1 MAWKRRSGKSVV
13 IPRQSGSH
21 MSLAGFAVLLPD
33 ALGPTFSRM
42 PEACLL
48 PGQTEAGDARPG
60 CLWSRALAA
69 SQLGIFSNACKC
81 TALMFCLLSFS

>member
-21 MSLAGFAVLLPD
+21 MSLAGFAVLLPE

-60 CLWSRALAA
+60 WYVVRGSSCLPAGDL
-69 SQLGIFSNACKC
+69 
-81 TALMFCLLSFS
+81 